1 MAEIQIK
8 KDTTIYHKDTPVRA
22 VGILIE
28 GQVSMKLAHGE
39 ITLEAGDGIG
49 YDLGGLMA
57 DGAVGGI
64 RNGAGGVLQR
74 TQIFIRASAIQNFV
88 DQSRHLA
95 QADPAGD
102 ALAAALGKT

>member
-49 YDLGGLMA
+49 FLDL
-57 DGAVGGI
+57 
-64 RNGAGGVLQR
+64 
-74 TQIFIRASAIQNFV
+74 F
-88 DQSRHLA
+88 
-95 QADPAGD
+95 
-102 ALAAALGKT
+102 